1 MTIDRSALTPG
12 HRLPAFTRTPSFHHW
27 NRYAA
32 VNSEFVDIHMD
43 DSAGQAAG
51 YSGAIGMG
59 NLTIAWFHAMLE
71 DWLGTDGRV
80 TSFAGQFRS
89 PALKGDDITCNATV
103 TDVTTQDNGTTLV
116 SLELAA
122 TNQRDEAMMP
132 GTAVVELF

>member
-1 MTIDRSALTPG
+1 MSIDRSTLVAGYHLATFERSAG
-12 HRLPAFTRTPSFHHW
+12 FHNW

-43 DSAGQAAG
+43 DGAGQAAG

-71 DWLGTDGRV
+71 DWLGADGRLV
-80 TSFAGQFRS
+80 SFSGQFRS
-89 PALKGDDITCNATV
+89 PALKGDTIVCSAVVSEVDETGDGAL
-103 TDVTTQDNGTTLV
+103 LV

-122 TNQRDEAMMP
+122 TNQRDESLMP
-132 GTAVVELF
+132 GTAVVEL